1 MRIQSRLRHL
11 WKIAGQNLQ
20 RNALLSL
27 ATIVM
32 MGLILFIFNVIVVLG
47 ALTQSSLKELG
58 DKVDLIVYLSDD
70 LSLYQATEMIDQLE
84 AQPEVVE
91 ARFTTKDQALKEF
104 LADYPEKAD
113 PFTEYQLENPLPAN
127 VHIVTQN
134 PDQHEKVLDALK
146 ASPYG
151 KFLAN
156 VESSNENQA
165 IVNRLLQVTDF
176 IQKLIFG
183 VTLTFIFGSLFMI
196 LNAIHLSIFT
206 RKQEVQI
213 MQLVGADPAMIRLPF
228 LIEGA
233 SYGFFAFFLSLTLLV
248 FFIQGTQLQGLA
260 NFSTVWSPW
269 LLLFVELL
277 ASIGVGIASS
287 LLAINRYL
295 KRGFILE

>member
-11 WKIAGQNLQ
+11 WKIAAQNLQ

-32 MGLILFIFNVIVVLG
+32 MGLILFIFNVIVVLS

-104 LADYPEKAD
+104 LTDYPEKAD

-134 PDQHEKVLDALK
+134 PNQHETVLNALK

-228 LIEGA
+228 LIEGGL
-233 SYGFFAFFLSLTLLV
+233 YGFFAFFLSLTLLV

-260 NFSTVWSPW
+260 NFNTVWSPW
-269 LLLFVELL
+269 LLLLIELL